1 LATFETHEILPRH
14 QFKSTLISQKQNL
27 RSGVVSMADLLP
39 SLSSD
44 EEGDVAEQTE
54 DEGENEI
61 DEGFEFGGI
70 LGEDGGDVGISSS
83 SFAVENTG
91 WSFRP
96 DRGASERGLVPHM
109 DLGDLIAAKRKAMLS
124 SKAAAKKELLEQQT
138 ASKDDKTNKNSKV
151 VETNEI
157 KNDASSSSSSSD
169 EDTSDEEEADENDDI
184 AKKAL
189 EGDVLK
195 HRAGKE
201 EAEDDDDSSDDS
213 GGSADD
219 EEAAE
224 QAKAAEYF
232 ENEETPVT
240 DRTFTELALSRPLLR
255 GIAAMGFVQP
265 TPIQSSVI
273 PLALQ
278 GRDVC
283 ASAQTGSGKV
293 TSCTIHCLLSLVSIL
308 NPDSFSFV
316 DGGISVANPGTIT
329 SSTEWPDQGID
340 FAPHARIG
348 RPVHWHDGDV
358 CQVYEYY
365 FGLDYGWNQKHASTS
380 GRIAHE
386 ARSHGGNSWTI
397 VGPRNE
403 FSRHHLGRY

>member
-1 LATFETHEILPRH
+1 
-14 QFKSTLISQKQNL
+14 
-27 RSGVVSMADLLP
+27 MADLLP

-54 DEGENEI
+54 DEGEHEM

-70 LGEDGGDVGISSS
+70 LGEDGGDVGTSSSS

-96 DRGASERGLVPHM
+96 DRGAPEQGLPHM

-124 SKAAAKKELLEQQT
+124 AKAAAKKELLEQT
-138 ASKDDKTNKNSKV
+138 APTNDDKTNHSKV

-157 KNDASSSSSSSD
+157 KNDASSSSD

-195 HRAGKE
+195 HRAGKD
-201 EAEDDDDSSDDS
+201 EAEDDDSSNS
-213 GGSADD
+213 GGSEDDD

-232 ENEETPVT
+232 DNEETPVT
-240 DRTFTELALSRPLLR
+240 DRAFTELALSRPLLR

-293 TSCTIHCLLSLVSIL
+293 TNCI
-308 NPDSFSFV
+308 
-316 DGGISVANPGTIT
+316 
-329 SSTEWPDQGID
+329 
-340 FAPHARIG
+340 
-348 RPVHWHDGDV
+348 
-358 CQVYEYY
+358 
-365 FGLDYGWNQKHASTS
+365 
-380 GRIAHE
+380 
-386 ARSHGGNSWTI
+386 
-397 VGPRNE
+397 
-403 FSRHHLGRY
+403 